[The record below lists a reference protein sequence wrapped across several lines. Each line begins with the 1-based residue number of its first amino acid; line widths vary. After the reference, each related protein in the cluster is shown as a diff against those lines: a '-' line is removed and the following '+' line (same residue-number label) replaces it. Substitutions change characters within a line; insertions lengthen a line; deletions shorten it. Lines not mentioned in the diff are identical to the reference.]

1 MKMARFDNGELQS
14 PETPAKKLV
23 DSLLQ
28 LLAVYDK
35 LQESGVTPQTHFVFK
50 LIKALVE
57 VKIPSANAILGH
69 IPPNLIS
76 DLLKTQPELFSY
88 PILLHLHDVQTVPGR
103 INLGKDLCIL
113 RNYHLRDYTPTN
125 NVSR

>member
-1 MKMARFDNGELQS
+1 MKLARFDNGELQS
-14 PETPAKKLV
+14 PETPAKKLI

-50 LIKALVE
+50 LIKSLVE
-57 VKIPSANAILGH
+57 VKISSANAILGH

-113 RNYHLRDYTPTN
+113 RNYHLRTYTPIN
-125 NVSR
+125 SGRR